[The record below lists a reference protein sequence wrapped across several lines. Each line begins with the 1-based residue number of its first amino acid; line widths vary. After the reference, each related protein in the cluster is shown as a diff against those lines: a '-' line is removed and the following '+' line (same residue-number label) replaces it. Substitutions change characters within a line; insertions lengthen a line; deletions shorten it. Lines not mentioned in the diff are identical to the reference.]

1 MSISSSGAPSR
12 SRMTSA
18 SSSTPMIGCG
28 EEVEATT
35 MSASTRRSGR
45 SCSEETEPPKRSA
58 IERARSAR
66 RLATK
71 IVRTPSSARAWA
83 VSSLVSPAPMITTS
97 RAASS
102 GPISSRARPTATLE
116 TLARPSPSV
125 VSERT
130 RLPVCSAAVKRRLVS
145 GPVVP
150 ASSAAS

>member
-1 MSISSSGAPSR
+1 
-12 SRMTSA
+12 MTSA

-28 EEVEATT
+28 DAVEETT
-35 MSASTRRSGR
+35 MSASARRWGR
-45 SCSEETEPPKRSA
+45 SCSEDTEPPKRSA
-58 IERARSAR
+58 IERARSAW

-97 RAASS
+97 REARSW
-102 GPISSRARPTATLE
+102 PMMSRASPTATLD
-116 TLARPSPSV
+116 TLPRPWPSA

-130 RLPVCSAAVKRRLVS
+130 RLPVCSAAVNSRLVS